1 MGRRTFRAH
10 SLRKRASAMVLKS
23 VLREPLVHF
32 LLFALLIFAAYRAI
46 GTDAKDRPDSIV
58 VTAPKIEQMA
68 ILFTKTWQRS
78 PTAEELKGLIDD
90 YVKEEILVRQALALG
105 LDKDDTVVRRRLR
118 QKMEFLNVADADA
131 LGATDAELEAYLAAN
146 PRAFDV
152 DAKLAFQQIFLNRE
166 RRGETVARDAT
177 SNLQVLLT
185 NPAVDYTSLGDAT
198 MLPSDLP
205 LTDKTSIAQTF
216 GMDFAEALDKALV
229 GQWTGPVL
237 SSFGFHLVRV
247 VERKPGRV
255 PSLDEVRDA
264 VTREWINAK
273 RRKLDDQRF
282 AELLKG
288 YVVRIESL
296 TDAKTSP

>member
-1 MGRRTFRAH
+1 
-10 SLRKRASAMVLKS
+10 MVLKS

-32 LLFALLIFAAYRAI
+32 LLLALLIFAAYGAI
-46 GTDAKDRPDSIV
+46 GTDAKDGPDSIV

-68 ILFTKTWQRS
+68 ILFTKTRQRS

-105 LDKDDTVVRRRLR
+105 LDEDDTVVRRRLR

-152 DAKLAFQQIFLNRE
+152 DAKLAFQQSFLNPE

-216 GMDFAEALDKALV
+216 GMDFAEALDKAPV

-273 RRKLDDQRF
+273 RRELDDQRF